1 MVDGALDHEGGALVS
16 REASNVYATR
26 EPQEAFHKR
35 IRFCLDVH
43 VEAVRVRWS
52 RFSLRCAGRPAV
64 PR

>member
-1 MVDGALDHEGGALVS
+1 VVDGALDHEGGALVS